1 MQTRSRR
8 MNLAKSNP
16 AKSILA
22 KTLLLTTLLTLTACG
37 SSRYIGKVIPG
48 TVGRP
53 IIVEAGDDRINNEQG
68 IPGLEI
74 TVYNE
79 SKSGRAPAQLA
90 RTMTDEDGEFAISI
104 PSAKTPRGNVI
115 VRVTGDEIYS
125 ARSKTFLPRGNQFM
139 LYTVVTREPA
149 SNTNASST
157 IDPTK

>member
-8 MNLAKSNP
+8 MNL

-79 SKSGRAPAQLA
+79 SKSGKAPAQLA
-90 RTMTDEDGEFAISI
+90 RTTTNEDGEFAISI
-104 PSAKTPRGNVI
+104 PSAKTPRGDVI

-139 LYTVVTREPA
+139 LFTVVTRDP
-149 SNTNASST
+149 ST
-157 IDPTK
+157 PDKIDSTK

>member
-1 MQTRSRR
+1 
-8 MNLAKSNP
+8 MNLVKTIFVNSVL
-16 AKSILA
+16 LA
-22 KTLLLTTLLTLTACG
+22 TLLTLTACG
-37 SSRYIGKVIPG
+37 SSRYVGKVIPG

-90 RTMTDEDGEFAISI
+90 RTTTDEDGEFTISI

-115 VRVTGDEIYS
+115 VRVTGDGIYS

-139 LYTVVTREPA
+139 LYTVVTREPS
-149 SNTNASST
+149 SNSNASST